1 MTHRTFA
8 LVAAL
13 FGVIVILTLI
23 LTMHLAANVI
33 RLYADSMYSPA
44 PTYGVLTLPN
54 GATFSRDSLEETG
67 SPWRNLPS
75 SVRRE
80 RRKEALHSKF

>member
-13 FGVIVILTLI
+13 FGVVVLLTLI
-23 LTMHLAANVI
+23 LTMRLAANVI
-33 RLYADSMYSPA
+33 RSYADSMYSPA

-54 GATFSRDSLEETG
+54 GEQYSRDSLQNDTG
-67 SPWRNLPS
+67 SSVWKTLPPT
-75 SVRRE
+75 VRRT
-80 RRKEALHSKF
+80 RATKKK